1 MRLQNDYRENMSD
14 NSRKPQKTSE
24 RFLRHILEV
33 DPQKVDL
40 KFIFDHVRNYGI
52 AATVMLVGI
61 YLGKHPETSMSFI
74 PSFDIFWAIF
84 LICLGFLLN
93 ILNFVQAVLILAKLK
108 LHIAVYFAF
117 SLLLFFITSKLFI
130 TPIRQVMGF

>member
-14 NSRKPQKTSE
+14 NNEKPQKTSE

-52 AATVMLVGI
+52 AATVILVGI
-61 YLGKHPETSMSFI
+61 YLAKHPENSMTLI
-74 PSFDIFWAIF
+74 PSFDIFWAIL
-84 LICLGFLLN
+84 LICIGFLLN
-93 ILNFVQAVLILAKLK
+93 TLNLVQAILILAKLK
-108 LHIAVYFAF
+108 LNIVIYFIF
-117 SLLLFFITSKLFI
+117 SFLLFFITSKLFF
-130 TPIRQVMGF
+130 TSIRQVIGY